1 VALPTIAAY
10 PLPTADDLPTGRVR
24 WPLDAGRAV
33 LLVHDMQHHFTDR
46 VAPALLDEVTDRI
59 AALRAACAAAGIPV
73 VYTTQPGGQS
83 RAERGL
89 LYDFWGA
96 GLPADPRAGAV
107 VERLAPGPDD
117 HVVVKHRYSGF
128 AGTNLA
134 ALLGRRDQLVITG
147 VYAHIGV
154 LATACDAFMRGIQAF
169 VVADAVADFSA
180 GHHRDALRWAAERCA
195 RVVTTADVAAELGGD
210 RTAEV
215 GADRTAEVGADRTAE
230 VGADGTAAAG
240 DLAADLAVRR

>member
-1 VALPTIAAY
+1 MALPTIAAY
-10 PLPTADDLPTGRVR
+10 PLPTADDLPTGPAR
-24 WPLDAGRAV
+24 WRIDPDRAV

-59 AALRAACAAAGIPV
+59 ARLRGDCAAAGVPT

-83 RAERGL
+83 RTERGL
-89 LYDFWGA
+89 LYDFWGP
-96 GLPADPRAGAV
+96 GLPADPRAEAIT
-107 VERLAPGPDD
+107 ERLAPAPGD

-134 ALLGRRDQLVITG
+134 ALLGRRDQLVVTG

-154 LATACDAFMRGIQAF
+154 LATACDAFMRGVQAF
-169 VVADAVADFSA
+169 VVADAVADFSV

-195 RVVTTADVAAELGGD
+195 RVVT
-210 RTAEV
+210 
-215 GADRTAEVGADRTAE
+215 
-230 VGADGTAAAG
+230 ADGV
-240 DLAADLAVRR
+240 AADLAAPR

>member
-1 VALPTIAAY
+1 MALPTIAAY
-10 PLPTADDLPTGRVR
+10 PLPTADNLPAGPVR
-24 WPLDAGRAV
+24 WRIDPARAV

-46 VAPALLDEVTDRI
+46 VAPALLDEVVDRI
-59 AALRAACAAAGIPV
+59 AGLREACAAAGVPT

-96 GLPADPRAGAV
+96 GLPADPRAEAV
-107 VERLAPGPDD
+107 TERLAPGPDD

-154 LATACDAFMRGIQAF
+154 LATACDAFMRGVQAF

-180 GHHRDALRWAAERCA
+180 EHHRDALRWAAERCG
-195 RVVTTADVAAELGGD
+195 RVVTAADVAAD
-210 RTAEV
+210 V
-215 GADRTAEVGADRTAE
+215 ADCV
-230 VGADGTAAAG
+230 AAP
-240 DLAADLAVRR
+240 R